1 MVRGLLTVEVVA
13 ADQEEVACLA
23 GAAEGLASTDL
34 DVVIGDIVPITDV
47 DVELRHT
54 ASACNVV
61 DKPVHIINEDV
72 ATVGGKVEGIAEN
85 TDRRHILGD
94 DAAAAGSPVDVDCNL
109 DVDLYTAW
117 HDHSHSK
124 GGVIGRVTNYK
135 AIDATVNTGDV
146 AAVAGYNDS
155 SIATI
160 ITINLP
166 DKHISLWV
174 VDLAFLMVSLPKTTD
189 LDAIFNHSQHSNCCK
204 LKSCLDAVI
213 MNDKTDCCSTVDDAH
228 CF

>member
-34 DVVIGDIVPITDV
+34 DVVIGDIVPIADV
-47 DVELRHT
+47 NVKLRHT
-54 ASACNVV
+54 ASACNVI

-72 ATVGGKVEGIAEN
+72 ATVDGKVEGIAEN
-85 TDRRHILGD
+85 TDRRHILDD
-94 DAAAAGSPVDVDCNL
+94 DAAAAGSPVNGDCNL

-124 GGVIGRVTNYK
+124 GGVIGRANYK
-135 AIDATVNTGDV
+135 AIDAIVNTGDV
-146 AAVAGYNDS
+146 AAVAGYSDS

-160 ITINLP
+160 IAVNLP

-174 VDLAFLMVSLPKTTD
+174 VGLAFLMVS
-189 LDAIFNHSQHSNCCK
+189 
-204 LKSCLDAVI
+204 
-213 MNDKTDCCSTVDDAH
+213 
-228 CF
+228 